1 MKISFIQACSSGD
14 LIDCTLEFEAR
25 GCTVL
30 HDPVEK
36 ISRSILATLAGLED
50 IESGQLLIDGQDYE
64 DYMSHRSLL
73 ETFGYVFD
81 EGIMLANLNLREN
94 LLLPWKKRF
103 EGRDPAEFN
112 HELAHWMELFSIST
126 DLTQRPAMVDA
137 SERKFLGL
145 IRSVLVQPRLLLI
158 DDPYYIFNK
167 TERARML
174 HYLTLLK
181 PRQPMLIASG
191 DDDFEGS
198 IADQVINL
206 QS

>member
-1 MKISFIQACSSGD
+1 MRISFIQACSSGD
-14 LIDCTLEFEAR
+14 LNNCNLEFETR

-30 HDPVEK
+30 HDPVENT
-36 ISRSILATLAGLED
+36 SRSILAMLAGLED
-50 IESGQLLIDGQDYE
+50 IESGKLLIDGQDYE
-64 DYMSHRSLL
+64 DYMAHRSKL

-103 EGRDPAEFN
+103 EGRDPAEFDL
-112 HELAHWMELFSIST
+112 ELAQWMKRFAIST
-126 DLTQRPAMVDA
+126 DLTQRPAMVDGA
-137 SERKFLGL
+137 ERKVLGL
-145 IRSVLVQPRLLLI
+145 LRSVLVQPRLLLI

-174 HYLTLLK
+174 NYLMLLK
-181 PRQPMLIASG
+181 PLQPMLIASG
-191 DDDFEGS
+191 DDDFLGS